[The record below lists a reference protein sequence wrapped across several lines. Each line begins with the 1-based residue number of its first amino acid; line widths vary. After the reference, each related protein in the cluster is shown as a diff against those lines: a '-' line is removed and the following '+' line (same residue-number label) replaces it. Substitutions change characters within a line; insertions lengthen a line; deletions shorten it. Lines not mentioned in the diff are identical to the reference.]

1 LHFGVFCSVV
11 LSAAAGFAMAPVSL
25 SLIDFGVAM
34 LGTSLTI
41 ASANAGNQA
50 MEVEYDKLM
59 QVTLQLLV
67 LISL

>member
-1 LHFGVFCSVV
+1 
-11 LSAAAGFAMAPVSL
+11 MAPVSL